1 MGCFYLAVIQAQL
14 FCGSETWV
22 ISQHALKWLKTTRV
36 ISSESFHHRCAC
48 IIAHRPI
55 CQFPDGT
62 WEHPPMDK
70 VLNFC
75 GLSDI
80 STYIAWC
87 KMRLLNQYAKPQ
99 SQLYSLCMHSTPAGS
114 GTHCQMWWMKDPT
127 WLKCLWAVEL
137 LDNYIL

>member
-55 CQFPDGT
+55 

-99 SQLYSLCMHSTPAGS
+99 SQLYSLCMRSTPAGS